1 MFTFIQKIYKN
12 QKKDY
17 LMLLIILI
25 FLSSFEF
32 TFLAMYD
39 AFTQFN
45 LHWTVRSSL
54 HGIPFLAS
62 LVAVVLNI
70 FITKFFIENKKQEF
84 SILLLSGRRPKDLLK
99 YLLLQFVPLMVI
111 AYMLAAGIGF
121 TLMYFIN
128 WLPQMQNST
137 LILNYSF
144 INVCFYSFMYH
155 IFAFLV
161 ILALSAHQFVNLDK
175 DLAKYLSQKTSASKP
190 AYIIK
195 ASAVSSKRKIP
206 WLMII
211 FSLGAIYLTAASLL
225 NLLQTNLS
233 TTDLLMSFTYALAG
247 IFMLVMTVIPLLYD
261 LLHHR
266 LLKHP
271 ILMNSLSSFNEF
283 ARVMVVLAT
292 LYMIILPIQLFLIF
306 FGAKQELVQAITL
319 PCFIMMIIMIALS
332 FIIRFFIYNEE
343 SRSTFAK
350 LNAIGYSP
358 RVLNQIILIKNTLFL
373 FLIFII
379 PLLFMGE
386 LFYRAYNQGLLSV
399 NVIGIMMMTY
409 LIINCLVFIYTCVQ
423 ERISLKEVTQ
433 NVKYLNRGQ

>member
-1 MFTFIQKIYKN
+1 MFTFIKKIYKN
-12 QKKDY
+12 QRKDY
-17 LMLLIILI
+17 VMLLIILI

-45 LHWTVRSSL
+45 LHWTVRSAL
-54 HGIPFLAS
+54 HGIPVLAS
-62 LVAVVLNI
+62 LVALVLNI
-70 FITKFFIENKKQEF
+70 FVTKYFIENKKQEF
-84 SILLLSGRRPKDLLK
+84 SILLLSGRKPKDLLI
-99 YLLLQFVPLMVI
+99 YLLLQFLPLMVI
-111 AYMLAAGIGF
+111 AYIIAAIIGSAF
-121 TLMYFIN
+121 MYLIN
-128 WLPQMQNST
+128 WFPQIQNST

-144 INVCFYSFMYH
+144 INVCFYSFMYFV
-155 IFAFLV
+155 FAFIV
-161 ILALSAHQFVNLDK
+161 ILALCAHQFVNLDK
-175 DLAKYLSQKTSASKP
+175 DLAKYLSQKASISKP

-211 FSLGAIYLTAASLL
+211 FSLGAIYLTVASLL

-271 ILMNSLSSFNEF
+271 ILMNALSSFNEF

-292 LYMIILPIQLFLIF
+292 LNMIILPIQLFLIF
-306 FGAKQELVQAITL
+306 FGAKQELIQAITL

-332 FIIRFFIYNEE
+332 FILRFFIYNQE

-358 RVLNQIILIKNTLFL
+358 HILNQITLIKNILFL

-386 LFYRAYNQGLLSV
+386 LFYRAYNQGLLSI
-399 NVIGIMMMTY
+399 NIISIMMITY